1 MAPCWDFGATS
12 PQRCGFFGWLVSS
25 LKENLLQP
33 CGSTTAFWTSP
44 QSRFFLGG
52 GRMIFAASHSP
63 YPWDDEGIP
72 FILPDPSWK
81 SCWDTSAS
89 PQPFFPTAQAQSNPP
104 HSTKRGFRA
113 TTALQAFIY
122 GILGDTMGLDRQ
134 KGPHIPRSGAA
145 RHPQGC
151 VWAHSYL
158 PTYDTHHISI

>member
-89 PQPFFPTAQAQSNPP
+89 PQPFFPTASTKQPTPQAQS
-104 HSTKRGFRA
+104 GD
-113 TTALQAFIY
+113 
-122 GILGDTMGLDRQ
+122 LGPQPLCRLLFKVFWGNTMGLDRQ